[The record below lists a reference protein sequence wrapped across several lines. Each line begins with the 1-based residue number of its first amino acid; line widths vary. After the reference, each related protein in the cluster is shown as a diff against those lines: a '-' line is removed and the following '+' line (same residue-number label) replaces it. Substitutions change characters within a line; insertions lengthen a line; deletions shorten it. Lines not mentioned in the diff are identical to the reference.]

1 MVYEF
6 DVCIYKSGEY
16 EPVGF
21 FSPLKCVLPSLPF
34 TDKAWIHI
42 VMKPQM
48 FLYGQTRVKL
58 LYLGARL
65 CSTPFRPAAKC
76 VHVC

>member
-16 EPVGF
+16 EPMGF
-21 FSPLKCVLPSLPF
+21 FSLEMCATFSPL

-48 FLYGQTRVKL
+48 YLYGLTRVKL

-65 CSTPFRPAAKC
+65 CSTPFRLAAKC